1 MKFCHT
7 ITIVTIIA
15 VLIFASAINYTQ
27 ATFLYSLRGE
37 VVEIEDE
44 VVTIID
50 GEGYV
55 WEWEGGNFQVNDEVI
70 MIMSSKGTTEIFDDE
85 IINIEVT
92 AR

>member
-15 VLIFASAINYTQ
+15 MLIFASVINYTQ

-37 VVEIEDE
+37 VIEIKDE
-44 VVTIID
+44 VITIMD

-55 WEWEGGNFQVNDEVI
+55 WEWEGGNFQINDEVI
-70 MIMSSKGTTEIFDDE
+70 MTMSSRGTTEIFDDE

>member
-1 MKFCHT
+1 MKFNHT
-7 ITIVTIIA
+7 IAIVTIIA
-15 VLIFASAINYTQ
+15 VLIFKSAISYTQ

-37 VVEIEDE
+37 VIEIDGE

-50 GEGYV
+50 GEGYL
-55 WEWEGGNFQVNDEVI
+55 WEWGGGNFQIDDEVI
-70 MIMSSKGTTEIFDDE
+70 MTMSSEGTTEIFDDE

>member
-7 ITIVTIIA
+7 ITIITIIA

-27 ATFLYSLRGE
+27 TTFLYSLRGE
-37 VVEIEDE
+37 VIEIEDE
-44 VVTIID
+44 VITIMD

-55 WEWEGGNFQVNDEVI
+55 WEWESGNFQINDEVI
-70 MIMSSKGTTEIFDDE
+70 MTMNSKGTAEIFDDE